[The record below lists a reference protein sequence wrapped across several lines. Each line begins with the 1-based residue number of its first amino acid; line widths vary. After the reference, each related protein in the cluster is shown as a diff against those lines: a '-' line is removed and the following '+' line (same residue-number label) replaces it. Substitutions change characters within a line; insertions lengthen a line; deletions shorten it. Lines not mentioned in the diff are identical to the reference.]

1 MKKLITLLTI
11 GIALGLVTGCQIPS
25 HSNAPRFEPRA
36 TGIFSNAASGMNLS
50 HQLDPNLLQSA
61 RDLFTLGPGDRIQ
74 VEIIGQPTSSSDV
87 TVGPDG
93 KIYYD
98 LLPGADVWGLT
109 IGQTKRLLETGLEK
123 YTAGVQVSITLRA
136 VGSKHFWMLGSLEKP
151 GIYPTTA
158 PTTLLEAMSLAGGTR
173 HAQSAATT
181 VDIADLRHAFVIR
194 NGATLPVDFQRLL
207 EQGDMSQN
215 IYLQPDDFVYVPSGA
230 AREIYLFGAIRIP
243 RAMALSET
251 PTLVSA
257 ITAGGGPLRDAYLSQ
272 VAIVRGSLTKPE
284 IAVVNYQ
291 DILEGRAGDIP
302 LEPRDIV
309 FVPNSPYRFLRN
321 YVDTVLNTFV
331 FTAAA
336 NEGIATFGPG
346 NSAGVSVSVGG
357 GTTGA
362 GAPVSG
368 R

>member
-1 MKKLITLLTI
+1 MNKITFFG
-11 GIALGLVTGCQIPS
+11 GIALALALGTGCQIPKF
-25 HSNAPRFEPRA
+25 SNAPRFEPRA
-36 TGIFSNAASGMNLS
+36 TGVFSNAATGINLS
-50 HQLDPNLLQSA
+50 RQLDPNLLQPK

-74 VEIIGQPTSSSDV
+74 VEIIGQPTSSTDV

-98 LLPGADVWGLT
+98 LLPGTDVWGLT
-109 IGQTKRLLETGLEK
+109 IGQTKRLLETGLDK
-123 YTAGVQVSITLRA
+123 FTAGAQVSITLRA
-136 VGSKHFWMLGSLEKP
+136 VGSKYLWMLGSLDRP
-151 GIYPTTA
+151 GIYPMTA

-173 HAQSAATT
+173 RAQSAATT

-194 NGATLPVDFQRLL
+194 NGAPLPVDFQRLL

-230 AREIYLFGAIRIP
+230 AREIYLFGAVRTP

-251 PTLVSA
+251 PTLVAA
-257 ITAGGGPLRDAYLSQ
+257 ITAGGGTLRDAFISQ

-291 DILEGRAGDIP
+291 DILEGRAGDIQ

-321 YVDTVLNTFV
+321 YVDVVLNTFV

-336 NEGIATFGPG
+336 NEGIAAFGGGP
-346 NSAGVSVSVGG
+346 AGVGVSVGG
-357 GTTGA
+357 N
-362 GAPVSG
+362 
-368 R
+368 

>member
-1 MKKLITLLTI
+1 MNKIITLFTV
-11 GIALGLVTGCQIPS
+11 GIALGLGTGCQIPKS
-25 HSNAPRFEPRA
+25 SNAPRFEPRA
-36 TGIFSNAASGMNLS
+36 NGVFSNAATGINLS
-50 HQLDPNLLQSA
+50 RQLDPNLLQPK

-74 VEIIGQPTSSSDV
+74 VEIIGQPTSSTDV

-98 LLPGADVWGLT
+98 LLPGTDVWGLT
-109 IGQTKRLLETGLEK
+109 IGQTKRLLETGLDK
-123 YTAGVQVSITLRA
+123 FTAGAQVSITLRA
-136 VGSKHFWMLGSLEKP
+136 VGSKYLWMLGSLDRP
-151 GIYPTTA
+151 GIYPMTA

-173 HAQSAATT
+173 RAQSAATT

-194 NGATLPVDFQRLL
+194 NGAPLPVDFQRLL

-230 AREIYLFGAIRIP
+230 AREIYLFGAVRTP

-251 PTLVSA
+251 PTLVAA
-257 ITAGGGPLRDAYLSQ
+257 ITAGGGTLRDAFISQ

-291 DILEGRAGDIP
+291 DILEGRAGDIQ

-321 YVDTVLNTFV
+321 YVDVVLNTFV

-336 NEGIATFGPG
+336 NEGIAAFGGGP
-346 NSAGVSVSVGG
+346 AGVGVSVGG
-357 GTTGA
+357 N
-362 GAPVSG
+362 
-368 R
+368 